1 VFVCV
6 YARLALFIDVVVVCL
21 LMMMMMLMYV
31 LL

>member
-1 VFVCV
+1 VCV
-6 YARLALFIDVVVVCL
+6 YARLALFVDVVVVCL